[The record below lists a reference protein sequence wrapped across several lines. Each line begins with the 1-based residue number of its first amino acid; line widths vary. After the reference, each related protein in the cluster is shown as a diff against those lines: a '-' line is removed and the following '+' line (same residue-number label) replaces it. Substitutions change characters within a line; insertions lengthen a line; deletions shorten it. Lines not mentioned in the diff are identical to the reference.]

1 MDRLRVANVYID
13 GLNLYYGALKDSSY
27 KWLDVSRF
35 ATSLLKSDVEVRRVR
50 YFTARLKI
58 HQDPDAPLRQ
68 ATYLRA
74 LDTLAGMSIHYGLF
88 LRHAVSLPRVSG
100 NGTVE
105 VWRSE
110 EKGSDVNLANYLI
123 LDAVEEK
130 PDVALVVTN
139 DTDPIVPIRE
149 VRSRFWIAVR
159 GGWVRAWPRW
169 RALRATA
176 PGRSR
181 SDAAQHDDRDL
192 AVGRGAVAGEARVR
206 RLHPRVEL

>member
-13 GLNLYYGALKDSSY
+13 GLNLYYGAPKDSSY

-50 YFTARLKI
+50 YFTARLKV

-74 LDTLAGMSIHYGLF
+74 LDTLAGVSIHHGLF

-110 EKGSDVNLANYLI
+110 EKGSDVNLATYLI

-139 DTDPIVPIRE
+139 DTDLIVPIRE
-149 VRSRFWIAVR
+149 VRSRFGIAVGVSAPALTR
-159 GGWVRAWPRW
+159 GRRPNRE
-169 RALRATA
+169 LREAASFTT
-176 PGRSR
+176 PIRNKSLRENQLPDPVVSSDGREI
-181 SDAAQHDDRDL
+181 
-192 AVGRGAVAGEARVR
+192 GK
-206 RLHPRVEL
+206 PTTW